1 MNPLVPISV
10 AARPALVAAIGHDAV
25 QAIMA
30 AAFSAVRDDAGN
42 TVPEL
47 IADNAWAAPTWREA
61 ALEYHKHRGNRTSI
75 APYAP
80 EHLARLRRL
89 LDDDVSLDRAWHELH
104 GRRSGAAASTV
115 EALMLALRSRG
126 VQALGEPDVVHR
138 LAQVNDA
145 QLREVAVRLQKLKPH
160 IASAWAPEDVEVL
173 IAVRSNV

>member
-10 AARPALVAAIGHDAV
+10 AARPALVAAIGQDAV

-30 AAFSAVRDDAGN
+30 AAFSAVRDDADN
-42 TVPEL
+42 AVPEL
-47 IADNAWAAPTWREA
+47 IADDAWAAPTWREA
-61 ALEYHKHRGNRTSI
+61 VLEYHKHRAGRASI

-115 EALMLALRSRG
+115 EALVFG
-126 VQALGEPDVVHR
+126 
-138 LAQVNDA
+138 
-145 QLREVAVRLQKLKPH
+145 LREGLAAATELNAEQVRAVCERLQNFPPH
-160 IASAWAPEDVEVL
+160 IATAYRPNEVKAL
-173 IAVRSNV
+173 IAIWSKRNVVP